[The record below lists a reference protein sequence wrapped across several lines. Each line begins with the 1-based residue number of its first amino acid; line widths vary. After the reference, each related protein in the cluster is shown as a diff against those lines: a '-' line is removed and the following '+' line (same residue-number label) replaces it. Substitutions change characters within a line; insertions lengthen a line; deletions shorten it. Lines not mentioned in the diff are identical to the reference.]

1 MSGHML
7 AQGKTDLLPEGG
19 GELGQLLERYRQ
31 LGYRVVRTTTA
42 NPDGLNALRQQLEG
56 RTSVFV
62 GQSGVG
68 KSSLIDLLLPDE
80 TLRIGALS
88 EDSRKG
94 THTTTTA
101 RLYAMRSDEVHDGE
115 LIDSP
120 GIREFGLVHLDEQ
133 EVTNGFIEF
142 HPHLG
147 QCRFRDCRHRNEPG
161 CALLNAVEA
170 GKIHPERFTSYRRIL
185 DSLNTQA

>member
-1 MSGHML
+1 MDFEISL
-7 AQGKTDLLPEGG
+7 KVQ
-19 GELGQLLERYRQ
+19 
-31 LGYRVVRTTTA
+31 
-42 NPDGLNALRQQLEG
+42 ALRQQLEG

-101 RLYAMRSDEVHDGE
+101 RKAPSSSSDT
-115 LIDSP
+115 LP
-120 GIREFGLVHLDEQ
+120 W
-133 EVTNGFIEF
+133 
-142 HPHLG
+142 
-147 QCRFRDCRHRNEPG
+147 
-161 CALLNAVEA
+161 
-170 GKIHPERFTSYRRIL
+170 
-185 DSLNTQA
+185 